1 MKLYGLKKNGD
12 EILLY
17 DNIKAKNYVRVEFPE
32 KTLIGLRFYNN
43 GGNTKNEALHI
54 ISLSCFY

>member
-32 KTLIGLRFYNN
+32 KILIGLRFYNN
-43 GGNTKNEALHI
+43 GTKNVHLHI